1 MFALYLRGYKEF
13 QDIWSK
19 QYVVS
24 VLLIA
29 LFSDLAHYAMNQ
41 IKKNSLP
48 AHKLDEDLFKGF
60 DLLHGVGKAEEA
72 CLGSTDC
79 IFAFLEDDPAWG

>member
-1 MFALYLRGYKEF
+1 MHIKNFKRYLG
-13 QDIWSK
+13 
-19 QYVVS
+19 
-24 VLLIA
+24 
-29 LFSDLAHYAMNQ
+29 Q
-41 IKKNSLP
+41 IVCGFCLTNCTFFGSSPLCDELDKKKNSLP

-60 DLLHGVGKAEEA
+60 DLLHRVGKAEEA